1 MEKLFDIFLELVHN
15 FIIISGITGNVLGFY

>member
-15 FIIISGITGNVLGFY
+15 FIIISGITGNVFGVY